1 MTLVKELSM
10 SLAIYEIYNE
20 PEETSLGKFD
30 PDFIF
35 TPSQAF
41 EVIRWASCTNCSYDF
56 DQAGIVNLFGYAM
69 TDTADAISA
78 ANTANEKRKSAVQDK
93 MLMDDLKHNGNLLL
107 ELADYALRNN
117 GKIASRPL
125 GACGDNELLNSKL
138 VKDIIISSDKLLA
151 DSWTAHRY
159 NVKVFNELLDG
170 LYELTDKTLLVR
182 RDD

>member
-10 SLAIYEIYNE
+10 SLAIYEICNT
-20 PEETSLGKFD
+20 EEASLGKFD
-30 PDFIF
+30 PEFIF

-41 EVIRWASCTNCSYDF
+41 EVIRQENCSYDF

-69 TDTADAISA
+69 IDAADAISA
-78 ANTANEKRKSAVQDK
+78 VSEKYKQAKPLV
-93 MLMDDLKHNGNLLL
+93 LMGDLKHNGNLLL

-117 GKIASRPL
+117 SK
-125 GACGDNELLNSKL
+125 NKLLNSKL

-159 NVKVFNELLDG
+159 NVKVFDKLLNE
-170 LYELTDKTLLVR
+170 LYELTDKTLLVKR
-182 RDD
+182 GN

>member
-1 MTLVKELSM
+1 M
-10 SLAIYEIYNE
+10 SLHIYEIYNT
-20 PEETSLGKFD
+20 PEEVSEGKFD
-30 PDFIF
+30 ADFIF

-41 EVIRWASCTNCSYDF
+41 KVIQHASCVYGNYEF

-69 TDTADAISA
+69 TDTADAINQ
-78 ANTANEKRKSAVQDK
+78 ANKPT
-93 MLMDDLKHNGNLLL
+93 MLMCDLKHNGNLLL

-117 GKIASRPL
+117 SK
-125 GACGDNELLNSKL
+125 NELLNSEL

-159 NVKVFNELLDG
+159 NVKVFEELLDG

-182 RDD
+182 KDD

>member
-1 MTLVKELSM
+1 M

-30 PDFIF
+30 PGVIF

-69 TDTADAISA
+69 TDTADAINA
-78 ANTANEKRKSAVQDK
+78 ASEKCNGAKTLVS
-93 MLMDDLKHNGNLLL
+93 MGDLEHNGNLLL

-117 GKIASRPL
+117 GK
-125 GACGDNELLNSKL
+125 NELLNSEL

-151 DSWTAHRY
+151 GSWIAHRY
-159 NVKVFNELLDG
+159 NVKVFDNLSLELH
-170 LYELTDKTLLVR
+170 ELTDETLLVR
-182 RDD
+182 RCDC

>member
-1 MTLVKELSM
+1 M

-30 PDFIF
+30 PGVIF

-69 TDTADAISA
+69 TDTADAINA
-78 ANTANEKRKSAVQDK
+78 ASDNSRSAVQSK
-93 MLMDDLKHNGNLLL
+93 VLMDDLKHNGNLLL
-107 ELADYALRNN
+107 ELADYDLRNN
-117 GKIASRPL
+117 GK
-125 GACGDNELLNSKL
+125 NKLLNSEL

-159 NVKVFNELLDG
+159 NVKVFDNLSLELH
-170 LYELTDKTLLVR
+170 ELTDETLLVR
-182 RDD
+182 RCDC

>member
-1 MTLVKELSM
+1 M

-56 DQAGIVNLFGYAM
+56 DQAGIINLFGYAM
-69 TDTADAISA
+69 TDTADAISEASEKYKPA
-78 ANTANEKRKSAVQDK
+78 ACDK
-93 MLMDDLKHNGNLLL
+93 VLMGDLKHNGNLLL

-117 GKIASRPL
+117 GKIPSRPL
-125 GACGDNELLNSKL
+125 GACGDNKLLDSKL

-159 NVKVFNELLDG
+159 NVKVFDTLLDG

>member
-20 PEETSLGKFD
+20 PEEASLGKFD
-30 PDFIF
+30 PEFIF

-41 EVIRWASCTNCSYDF
+41 EVIRWASCTTCNYDF
-56 DQAGIVNLFGYAM
+56 DQAAIVNLFGYAM
-69 TDTADAISA
+69 TDTADAISEA
-78 ANTANEKRKSAVQDK
+78 SENKPAVQDK
-93 MLMDDLKHNGNLLL
+93 VLMGDLKHNGNLLL
-107 ELADYALRNN
+107 GLADYALRNN
-117 GKIASRPL
+117 SNNK
-125 GACGDNELLNSKL
+125 LLNSEL

-159 NVKVFNELLDG
+159 NVKVFEELLNE

-182 RDD
+182 KDD

>member
-1 MTLVKELSM
+1 M

-20 PEETSLGKFD
+20 PEEASLGKFD
-30 PDFIF
+30 PGVIF

-69 TDTADAISA
+69 TDTADAINA
-78 ANTANEKRKSAVQDK
+78 ASDNSRSAVQSK
-93 MLMDDLKHNGNLLL
+93 VLMGDLKHNGNLLL
-107 ELADYALRNN
+107 ELADYDLRNN
-117 GKIASRPL
+117 SKIASRPL
-125 GACGDNELLNSKL
+125 GACGDNKLLNSEL

-159 NVKVFNELLDG
+159 NDKVFDNLSLELH
-170 LYELTDKTLLVR
+170 ELTGETLLVKR
-182 RDD
+182 CDC